1 MAAVFPA
8 ASRSVISSSK
18 DWGLAG
24 GPSGKAPLRGHG
36 CFGWSLAFLHHLVL
50 TLVGLFSV
58 LVHLDLLHSSL
69 L

>member
-36 CFGWSLAFLHHLVL
+36 CFGWSLAFLHHLRVDSGWI
-50 TLVGLFSV
+50 VFCFG
-58 LVHLDLLHSSL
+58 SS
-69 L
+69 